1 MRWVEFQDSLRRER
15 ESWRCDQP
23 WLEHSVGKAGYTL
36 CWNEYD
42 HVWCVTWWHGNRGH
56 WLGNSPELEK
66 AKATCQTHLENM
78 AHGIEAHNK
87 EITGTKPDPTNTN
100 AREYMER
107 YNDPN

>member
-1 MRWVEFQDSLRRER
+1 MRWVEFQDSLSHER

-42 HVWCVTWWHGNRGH
+42 FVWCVTWWHGNRGH

-66 AKATCQTHLENM
+66 AKAICQTHLENM
-78 AHGIEAHNK
+78 AHGIEAHNVPDQPPGVENQKPK
-87 EITGTKPDPTNTN
+87 ESK
-100 AREYMER
+100 
-107 YNDPN
+107 